1 MATNAIPT
9 YLRDGRMSGGR
20 RTVNGMPIADLSP
33 APNIRM
39 GGSRAGGYVPGRG
52 LSTTEIASQREN
64 RPQAYNPAT
73 GERLAPGTRLFTGGW
88 NTSGVGPGTAGYR
101 GSYRSGGYNY
111 GEGTRRPSARTS
123 DEFYGQRDFYEGNP
137 LDRLDAD
144 AARSTT
150 TTQPEYVSPIDA
162 WAGDSVKGAGIGGHS
177 MGGGGAVPGSPA
189 NTNVYD
195 ENVHAPSP
203 PVELMTPAERSKD
216 IGMRLEALRREADR
230 GFQENRAFEEAKF
243 VQPQVQGMQEIPVSS
258 GRGIRGT
265 YGRGMVSTEPTAK
278 SFTVDTPDLGQIKTT
293 NLTDAARES
302 AGASAVRRTRG
313 IRDQMRSRF
322 AL

>member
-1 MATNAIPT
+1 MATNALPT

-20 RTVNGMPIADLSP
+20 RTLNGMPIADLSP

-39 GGSRAGGYVPGRG
+39 GGSNAEGFTPGRG
-52 LSTTEIASQREN
+52 RSVSEIMHQRSN
-64 RPQAYNPAT
+64 AYDAAT
-73 GERLAPGTRLFTGGW
+73 GKPVAPGTRLFTGGW

-101 GSYRSGGYNY
+101 GSYRQGGYNY

-123 DEFYGQRDFYEGNP
+123 DEFYRQRDFYEGNP

-144 AARSTT
+144 ATRSTT
-150 TTQPEYVSPIDA
+150 TTQPEYVSPIDV
-162 WAGDSVKGAGIGGHS
+162 WADRTTYGDKASQTPPVAK
-177 MGGGGAVPGSPA
+177 
-189 NTNVYD
+189 TNVYD
-195 ENVHAPSP
+195 ENVYAPSP
-203 PVELMTPAERSKD
+203 PVELMNPAERSKD

-243 VQPQVQGMQEIPVSS
+243 VQPKVQGMQEIPVSS

-265 YGRGMVSTEPTAK
+265 YGRGMVTTEPTAK